1 MSERHSP
8 RVIDRITATLSLFE
22 WRLVLGGWVM
32 VTAVSAYEIVP
43 ASVLPVLMAD
53 LGIRQSAAGT
63 VISASIAAQAV
74 VAIPVGI
81 FLNRFRTRS
90 LVGGATALFVVAGVG
105 GYVAAVEGRYWL
117 LLQSRAA
124 GGLASVCIWTAYLEL
139 VRRHVT
145 VRTRATTLGLFTAGI
160 PAGFVVGQ
168 LSGPLVA
175 DLLSWEWIFAVFTV
189 PTIVGYL
196 LFKLL
201 APDWSAPASGESA
214 STPKLGDFTQ
224 VLSNGAVW
232 SICLMGFVSTS
243 VFLFF
248 NSWMPTYLTETFGV
262 SLAQSGAFVALFPLI
277 GLVGRTSS
285 GVLSGTVFGARRRP
299 ITRLSFL
306 GSVLSMVLVV
316 AVSTSLVV
324 VPLALA
330 AGFCMQVAM
339 GIYFTYVSET
349 ADPVVAT
356 TALSLL
362 TFSGLMGAASAPV
375 VTGVLI
381 ERFGT
386 YVAAFSFVAALLFVG
401 LVLAWRTPESNPG
414 GA

>member
-1 MSERHSP
+1 
-8 RVIDRITATLSLFE
+8 
-22 WRLVLGGWVM
+22 
-32 VTAVSAYEIVP
+32 
-43 ASVLPVLMAD
+43 
-53 LGIRQSAAGT
+53 
-63 VISASIAAQAV
+63 
-74 VAIPVGI
+74 
-81 FLNRFRTRS
+81 
-90 LVGGATALFVVAGVG
+90 
-105 GYVAAVEGRYWL
+105 L

-139 VRRHVT
+139 IRRHVT

-189 PTIVGYL
+189 PTVVGYL

-201 APDWSAPASGESA
+201 APDWSAPANGERS
-214 STPKLGDFTQ
+214 STPRLGDFAQ
-224 VLSNGAVW
+224 ILSNGAVW

-306 GSVLSMVLVV
+306 GSALSMVLVV

-362 TFSGLMGAASAPV
+362 TFSGLVGAASAPV

-386 YVAAFSFVAALLFVG
+386 YAAAFSFVTALLFAG
-401 LVLAWRTPESNPG
+401 LVLAWRTPESNPD